1 MLINKKVQTVGKS
14 ICVPNAI
21 LLHNNMTINLL
32 IQF

>member
-21 LLHNNMTINLL
+21 FQYNNMTINLL
-32 IQF
+32 IEF